1 MIPGSARN
9 VYTYTVPQWFV
20 PVMGENFV
28 ESFFCYKSMADGCGC
43 LEVWRDFFQYF
54 PQECGSRH
62 TLELT
67 EGLGYW
73 VSPVYIYIPFDM
85 LGAIYWLTQT
95 SIDTVQN

>member
-1 MIPGSARN
+1 MIGARKGGGGQLK
-9 VYTYTVPQWFV
+9 VL
-20 PVMGENFV
+20 
-28 ESFFCYKSMADGCGC
+28 SIKKSMEDGCGC

-85 LGAIYWLTQT
+85 LGAIYWLTHT